1 MFQYYRHYKKGRED
15 AVSEGWVHV
24 SPDGI
29 HRSEPVIT
37 TQLGD
42 NSSFF
47 YNSFRRK
54 WCLSIRR
61 AARITASPSTM

>member
-29 HRSEPVIT
+29 HWSEPVIT
-37 TQLGD
+37 PQLGD

-47 YNSFRRK
+47 YNPFRRK
-54 WCLSIRR
+54 W
-61 AARITASPSTM
+61 